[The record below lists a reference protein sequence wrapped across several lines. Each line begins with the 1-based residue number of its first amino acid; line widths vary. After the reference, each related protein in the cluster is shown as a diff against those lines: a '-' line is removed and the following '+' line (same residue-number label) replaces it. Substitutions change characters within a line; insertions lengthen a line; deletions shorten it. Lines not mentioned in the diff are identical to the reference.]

1 MITAPI
7 LRQADDTKLYVLKTD
22 ASSYALGAAL
32 VQGEGE
38 GEHPVEYASRLLTSA
53 ERNYS
58 TTEHAAL
65 AVIWSLNKFRG
76 YVECLPVIIITDH
89 QISNRL
95 APAFAKHKLRHEYS
109 NECCYLTFG
118 RELRTPDDN
127 ARDLRQIIMSE
138 NFVPE
143 ITPKLLQMDSALQHA
158 KEINEDKEERRKL
171 FFDEKRRPS
180 PQYKPG
186 DLVLATTH
194 TVSSVSRGVSAK
206 LAPRRDGPY
215 IILQSHGPTSY
226 EIADPEKPDT
236 PVGIYHAS
244 ALTHYHGET
253 TVLPTPLQPV
263 RRRGRPKLQNT
274 ETTKPSSTQQ
284 TARRRGRP
292 KKLNENQKDDQHRDA
307 NVAVPH
313 KNNATP
319 RMTSTKVLPSS
330 PGRLRR
336 QKGRL

>member
-38 GEHPVEYASRLLTSA
+38 DEHPVEYASRLLTSA
-53 ERNYS
+53 ERNRDLKTQLAILVENNHRDWPQHLPS
-58 TTEHAAL
+58 IRFAMNTATSAAT
-65 AVIWSLNKFRG
+65 SF
-76 YVECLPVIIITDH
+76 T
-89 QISNRL
+89 
-95 APAFAKHKLRHEYS
+95 PA
-109 NECCYLTFG
+109 YLTFG
-118 RELRTPDDN
+118 RELRTPDNN

-180 PQYKPG
+180 PRYKPG

-194 TVSSVSRGVSAK
+194 IVSNVSRGISAK
-206 LAPRRDGPY
+206 LAPRRDEPY
-215 IILQSHGPTSY
+215 IILQSHKPTSY

-244 ALTHYHGET
+244 ALMPYHGET
-253 TVLPTPLQPV
+253 TVLPTSQQPV

-292 KKLNENQKDDQHRDA
+292 KKAQRKSKR
-307 NVAVPH
+307 
-313 KNNATP
+313 
-319 RMTSTKVLPSS
+319 
-330 PGRLRR
+330 
-336 QKGRL
+336 